1 MVGDIRNAFYQ
12 TMSFN
17 WLFTVQVARH
27 PHHSQST
34 LRFLLHGLPIVLGP
48 SHAFWKKNFFEHV
61 VADHSSLPQSFY
73 MNIVFVIFF
82 TNLCWRHNYC
92 SDRANSD
99 SPRCSIRTTLHG
111 NTPVMSGIIMLCQE
125 NFSPL
130 SGGHVNSPLI
140 LSKKNSL
147 PTTSSICINTQSP
160 VFRESSLTSWLM
172 SCVFWTLFLKNR
184 QEQITGC
191 WGVECTVVPLTRLY
205 E

>member
-73 MNIVFVIFF
+73 VKCCFRNFFARTFVGATITVLIARTLIVHAAPLERPCMETHRLWVALSCCVKKIFHHF
-82 TNLCWRHNYC
+82 
-92 SDRANSD
+92 RAD
-99 SPRCSIRTTLHG
+99 TWTHPWYLA
-111 NTPVMSGIIMLCQE
+111 
-125 NFSPL
+125 
-130 SGGHVNSPLI
+130 
-140 LSKKNSL
+140 KKIPSQ
-147 PTTSSICINTQSP
+147 PH
-160 VFRESSLTSWLM
+160 
-172 SCVFWTLFLKNR
+172 R
-184 QEQITGC
+184 Q
-191 WGVECTVVPLTRLY
+191 Y
-205 E
+205 A